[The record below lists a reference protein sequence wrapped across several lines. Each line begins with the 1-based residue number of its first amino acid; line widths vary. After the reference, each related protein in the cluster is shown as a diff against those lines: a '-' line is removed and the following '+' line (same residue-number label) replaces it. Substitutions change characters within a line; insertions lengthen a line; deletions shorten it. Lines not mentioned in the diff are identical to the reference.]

1 MKKTIILISLLSLIT
16 FFGNTQTTENLDYVS
31 TFNEGLAAVK
41 KGNQWAFINTNGQ
54 LVINFRSDLVSTESE
69 DGTYPIF
76 KNGRC
81 LVEEKKEGISYYGYI
96 DITGKEIIEPQFLNA
111 TNFKDEVAIVIYLV
125 SEELGKN
132 NLLGKDM
139 VNYKYFEVAIDLQGA
154 IITYLTKEG
163 TTIILD
169 KKSLKKSPAITS
181 RLISKNLI
189 AVKME
194 NNKWT
199 IKKIEDQSL

>member
-54 LVINFRSDLVSTESE
+54 LVINFRIDLVSTESE

-81 LVEEKKEGISYYGYI
+81 LIEEKKEGISYYGYI

>member
-81 LVEEKKEGISYYGYI
+81 LIEEKKEGISYYGYI

>member
-81 LVEEKKEGISYYGYI
+81 LIEEKKEGISYYGYI

-125 SEELGKN
+125 SEVLGKN

>member
-54 LVINFRSDLVSTESE
+54 MVINFRSDLVSTESE

-81 LVEEKKEGISYYGYI
+81 LIEEKKEGISYYGYI

-154 IITYLTKEG
+154 IISYLTKEG